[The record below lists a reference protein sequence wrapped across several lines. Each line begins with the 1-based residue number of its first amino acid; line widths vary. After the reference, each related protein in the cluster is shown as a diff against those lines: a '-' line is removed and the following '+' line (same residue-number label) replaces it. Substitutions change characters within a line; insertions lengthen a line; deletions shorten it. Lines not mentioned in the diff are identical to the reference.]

1 MIRYEL
7 TCSQAHD
14 FEGWFRNSADFE
26 AQTKKS
32 LVICPVCGCHE
43 IEKKLM
49 APAVSTARGKAA
61 MVGRDNSDQ
70 AATTA
75 EGQGD
80 AGTET
85 SVQQRAALV
94 PEDPKQKEMLN
105 ALRELRKQMIAS
117 SDDVGEQFP
126 EEARRMHYG
135 ESEQRSIH
143 GQTSVEEA
151 KSLID
156 EGIDILPLPVLPDEK
171 N

>member
-26 AQTKKS
+26 AQNKKS
-32 LVICPVCGCHE
+32 LITCPVCGSQE

-49 APAVSTARGKAA
+49 APAVSTARRKAA
-61 MVGRDNSDQ
+61 MAVSDSDAQ
-70 AATTA
+70 AAPA
-75 EGQGD
+75 PPGENEAGSD
-80 AGTET
+80 AA
-85 SVQQRAALV
+85 VQNAALV
-94 PEDPKQKEMLN
+94 PQDLKQKEVLD

-143 GQTSVEEA
+143 GQTSLEEA

>member
-1 MIRYEL
+1 MIRYDL

-14 FEGWFRNSADFE
+14 FEGWFRNSDDFE
-26 AQTKKS
+26 AQNKKS
-32 LVICPVCGCHE
+32 LVTCPVCGSQE

-49 APAVSTARGKAA
+49 APAVSTARRKAA
-61 MVGRDNSDQ
+61 MAVSDTREQ
-70 AATTA
+70 AAPA
-75 EGQGD
+75 GQVEDNTGSD
-80 AGTET
+80 A
-85 SVQQRAALV
+85 VQRAALV
-94 PEDPKQKEMLN
+94 PQDPKQKEMVD

-143 GQTSVEEA
+143 GQTSMEEA

>member
-1 MIRYEL
+1 MIRYDL

-14 FEGWFRNSADFE
+14 FEGWFRNSDDFE
-26 AQTKKS
+26 AQNKRS
-32 LVICPVCGCHE
+32 LITCPVCGSQE
-43 IEKKLM
+43 IEKRLM
-49 APAVSTARGKAA
+49 APAVSTARRKAA
-61 MVGRDNSDQ
+61 MTVTDTSEQ
-70 AATTA
+70 VAPAAQS
-75 EGQGD
+75 EGD
-80 AGTET
+80 AG
-85 SVQQRAALV
+85 SDAAVQRAALV
-94 PEDPKQKEMLN
+94 PQDPKQKEMLD
-105 ALRELRKQMIAS
+105 ALRELRKQMISS

-156 EGIDILPLPVLPDEK
+156 EGIDILPIPVLPDEK

>member
-1 MIRYEL
+1 LIRYEL

-32 LVICPVCGCHE
+32 LVTCPVCGCHE

-49 APAVSTARGKAA
+49 APAVSTARGRAA
-61 MVGRDNSDQ
+61 MVASDTGEQ
-70 AATTA
+70 AAPADQGQDNAGA
-75 EGQGD
+75 E
-80 AGTET
+80 AI
-85 SVQQRAALV
+85 VQRAALV
-94 PEDPKQKEMLN
+94 PEEPKQKEMLN